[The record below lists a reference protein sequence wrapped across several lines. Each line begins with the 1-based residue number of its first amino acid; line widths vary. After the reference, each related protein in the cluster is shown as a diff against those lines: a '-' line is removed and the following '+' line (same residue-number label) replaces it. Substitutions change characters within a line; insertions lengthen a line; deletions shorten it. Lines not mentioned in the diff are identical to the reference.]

1 MQIVYNLIMIDNE
14 SSYDDHIEIFNIGFF
29 SERSIAEKTAKKYL
43 SEVKG
48 FKDYHIT
55 YNINEKYII
64 GKSDSSMQSDIYI
77 IYGWNV
83 NDDLDDIDVI
93 ESDCYLSMEEAES
106 QQNEMKLRYDRK
118 EWCTDKYI
126 INACYWQ
133 EGFEKIYD

>member
-1 MQIVYNLIMIDNE
+1 
-14 SSYDDHIEIFNIGFF
+14 
-29 SERSIAEKTAKKYL
+29 
-43 SEVKG
+43 
-48 FKDYHIT
+48 
-55 YNINEKYII
+55 
-64 GKSDSSMQSDIYI
+64 MQSDIYI

-133 EGFEKIYD
+133 EGFEKIYH